1 MCGRY
6 SLATPTPADVRARFP
21 AISESLEIRRRYNV
35 APGDDVLAVTTD
47 KAGAPRGQELRWGLV
62 PSWAEKPE
70 LGLKMIN
77 ARVETV
83 RERPAYRRAFERFR
97 CLIVADGF
105 YEWRPSP
112 SGPKQPFHITRADH
126 QLFAFAG
133 LWSIWHGPQDRTLR
147 TCTILTTAA
156 NSALAPLHDRMPVIL
171 RPQDEASWLDPSTPP
186 DSLPGLLSGLPP
198 RQTALEEVSL
208 AVNDAR
214 YDGPE
219 CLAPPPPQA
228 QAALF

>member
-6 SLATPTPADVRARFP
+6 SLATPNPSEVRARFP
-21 AISESLEIRRRYNV
+21 VGESVEIRQRYNV

-47 KAGAPRGQELRWGLV
+47 REGAPRGELLRWGFV
-62 PSWAEKPE
+62 PSWADSPDT
-70 LGLKMIN
+70 GLKMIN

-83 RERPAYRRAFERFR
+83 AERPAYRLAYQRFR

-105 YEWRPSP
+105 YEWRPAAG
-112 SGPKQPFHITRADH
+112 GPKQPFHITRAGG
-126 QLFAFAG
+126 QLFSFAG
-133 LWSIWHGPQDRTLR
+133 LWSVWRDDEGHKLR
-147 TCTILTTAA
+147 SCTILTSAA
-156 NSALAPLHDRMPVIL
+156 NAAIAPLHDRMPVIL
-171 RPQDEASWLDPSTPP
+171 RPDAEAAWLDASTPVPVLGELLAGLAP
-186 DSLPGLLSGLPP
+186 D
-198 RQTALEEVSL
+198 QTVLQAVGT

-219 CLAPPPPQA
+219 CLAPPIETG